1 MVGVA
6 RAHEQAKERSRIMKG
21 KIISAVWAVAKWIG
35 LGALMIGLILLV
47 GTLAT
52 YGQTWVDS
60 KAYVTPNP
68 ASSLAN
74 VRACNYNSGAR
85 QVWGYIKQIGSGTIV
100 GDFFNPSGYGCVYV
114 AFRYGSLPNGTYL
127 VDWYVQWQ
135 NGSVQYIDQDYWV
148 LLQ

>member
-1 MVGVA
+1 MNG
-6 RAHEQAKERSRIMKG
+6 RIV
-21 KIISAVWAVAKWIG
+21 SVVRVVAKWIG
-35 LGALMIGLILLV
+35 LGALIVGLTLLV
-47 GTLAT
+47 DTLTT

-60 KAYVTPNP
+60 RAYVTPNP

-85 QVWGYIKQIGSGTIV
+85 QVWGYIKQIGGPIV
-100 GDFFNPSGYGCVYV
+100 GDFFNPSGYGCVNV
-114 AFRYGSLPNGTYL
+114 VFRYGSLPNGTYL

-135 NGSVQYIDQDYWV
+135 DGRIQYIDQDYWV